1 MAWTKQT
8 LRGAQHRAGSSTS
21 NLVSSSNTGVTMQ
34 VLFRASLVAAATSL
48 MLAPTIGAQATAAP
62 VKIAYINSALL
73 LQQAPGRAEAE
84 AQFDREVGVYR
95 QQIQRMDDSLRNMMA
110 AFDRDSPKL
119 DSATRESRRTTISQ
133 READYQ
139 GRARGLDSTMQ
150 ARQAQLVKPI
160 MERVQAVIESIRSE
174 DGYAVIL
181 DVGSQVSVVV
191 AADKRLDLSDRVLA
205 RLKSQGTPPASGAI
219 P

>member
-1 MAWTKQT
+1 MRS
-8 LRGAQHRAGSSTS
+8 L
-21 NLVSSSNTGVTMQ
+21 L
-34 VLFRASLVAAATSL
+34 RASSIALATSL
-48 MLAPTIGAQATAAP
+48 IFAGNARAQAPAAASP
-62 VKIAYINSALL
+62 TKIGYINSALL

-95 QQIQRMDDSLRNMMA
+95 QQIQRMDDSLRTMMA
-110 AFDRDSPKL
+110 TFDREAPKL
-119 DSATRESRRTTISQ
+119 DSVTRESRRTTIGQ
-133 READYQ
+133 REIEYQ

-160 MERVQAVIESIRSE
+160 MERVQAVIESIRAE

-191 AADKRLDLSDRVLA
+191 AADKRLDLTDRVLS
-205 RLKSQGTPPASGAI
+205 RLKSQGTPPASGAV
-219 P
+219 PQPAGVTRPKK